1 MCKEG
6 TPEMEAIVSVL
17 ERAGWYLSLIR
28 PMDVLD
34 VAIIAYLVYKT
45 LCLVRRISSS
55 AWRSFWWPCGCRPR
69 RP

>member
-17 ERAGWYLSLIR
+17 ERAGRYLSLIR

-34 VAIIAYLVYKT
+34 VAIIAYL
-45 LCLVRRISSS
+45 
-55 AWRSFWWPCGCRPR
+55 G
-69 RP
+69 